1 MSDNHPTSRWLA
13 IVVAALAV
21 QSTLAGGF
29 YLTEL
34 GTPNSLGNAGA
45 GNVTNNTGADTSFT
59 NPAGMTGVD
68 TMTMFSGLQAVLP
81 KIEFE
86 SSIAEAGGGDGGN
99 AGAVAAIPS
108 FFMVKPLS
116 EKARFGISAA
126 APLGGAFDFGSS
138 WTGRYALTELAL
150 TALGVSPSFAYRVN
164 DRVSLGVGASAIFTS
179 FEMEIAVNAGPS
191 PDGLAKI
198 EEADDV
204 GVQPFAGLQW
214 KYSDSGVFGMVYR
227 GKMEVKLEGD
237 IQITG
242 LPLPVTPQG
251 DLNFGWDNPQ
261 LLEIGIRQRLS
272 DRWTIMVNADWED
285 WSQFSDN
292 VVAIDLTGAEPV
304 VVALDRMWEDTYKVG
319 VGAVRSKG
327 TQRISFGAAY
337 DSSPVED
344 EDRTLDLPSDEQL
357 RLSFMWGRER
367 GGKYDWGIG
376 GTLLWLGDGKLD
388 QTNQGFRTAG
398 EFDSNW
404 TLFLGGTIR
413 RRSGGAA
420 G

>member
-1 MSDNHPTSRWLA
+1 MSNNHPTSRWLA

-34 GTPNSLGNAGA
+34 GTPNSLGTSGA
-45 GNVTNNTGADTSFT
+45 GNVTNNHGADSSFT
-59 NPAGMTGVD
+59 NPAGMTGID
-68 TMTMFSGLQAVLP
+68 TMTIVGGIQAVIP

-108 FFMVKPLS
+108 FFLVKPLS
-116 EKARFGISAA
+116 EKAWFGISAA

-150 TALGVSPSFAYRVN
+150 TALGVSPSVAYRVN
-164 DRVSLGVGASAIFTS
+164 DRVSLGVGASAIFTT
-179 FEMEIAVNAGPS
+179 FEMEIAVDAGPA

-198 EEADDV
+198 EEADDI

-214 KYSDSGVFGMVYR
+214 KYSDAGVFGMVYR

-272 DRWTIMVNADWED
+272 DRWTIVVNADWED

-292 VVAIDLTGAEPV
+292 VLAIDLTGAEPV

-344 EDRTLDLPSDEQL
+344 EDRTLEPGAS
-357 RLSFMWGRER
+357 
-367 GGKYDWGIG
+367 
-376 GTLLWLGDGKLD
+376 
-388 QTNQGFRTAG
+388 
-398 EFDSNW
+398 
-404 TLFLGGTIR
+404 R
-413 RRSGGAA
+413 R
-420 G
+420 